1 LKIVW
6 ENRYINDVGN
16 NCLVSVDGTDFR
28 IQEPHP
34 FSNANFSH
42 KFKGPGVRYE
52 VAVCIRTGDIVWVNG
67 PFQPGAWPDV
77 KIFRL
82 DLAHMLLP
90 DERVEADLGYIGE
103 CPGRVKTH
111 IRGQVPDELDMRAAV
126 AARHETCNERFKRLE
141 ILNAVFRVKGE
152 SLMDKHFIVFHAA
165 AVLIQ
170 LEIEN
175 GSPLYSVDY
184 VDIYV

>member
-1 LKIVW
+1 
-6 ENRYINDVGN
+6 
-16 NCLVSVDGTDFR
+16 VSVDGTDFR
-28 IQEPHP
+28 IKEPHP
-34 FSNANFSH
+34 FSRANYSY
-42 KFKGPGVRYE
+42 KFNGPGIRYE

-67 PFQPGAWPDV
+67 LFQPGLWPDI

-82 DLAHMLLP
+82 DLAQQLLP
-90 DERVEADLGYIGE
+90 GERVEADKGYLGEY
-103 CPGRVKTH
+103 PGRVKTH
-111 IRGQVPDELDMRAAV
+111 VPNQGPTERGMHAAV

-141 ILNAVFRVKGE
+141 MLNAMFRVTGE
-152 SLMDKHFIVFHAA
+152 SLMDKHCIVLHAA

-170 LEIEN
+170 LEFEN